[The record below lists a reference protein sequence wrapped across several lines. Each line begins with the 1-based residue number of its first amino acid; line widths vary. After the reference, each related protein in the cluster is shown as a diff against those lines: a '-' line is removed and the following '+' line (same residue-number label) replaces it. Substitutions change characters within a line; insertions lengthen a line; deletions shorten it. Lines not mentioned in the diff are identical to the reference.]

1 MEKGVVRFNDVE
13 AVCLDEADTMLEKG
27 FKLDVE
33 RIMDE
38 IEAQAGKTQNMMF
51 SATIPGWV
59 AGIAKKYLK
68 NMKKINLI
76 KEEAVRTS

>member
-33 RIMDE
+33 RIMD
-38 IEAQAGKTQNMMF
+38 
-51 SATIPGWV
+51 
-59 AGIAKKYLK
+59 
-68 NMKKINLI
+68 
-76 KEEAVRTS
+76 